1 MAGLCIMEA
10 SERESHTALMLGK
23 PCGGSTC
30 LVFDI
35 GVQCMGNGMYH
46 AMWWNPCTD
55 KTREG
60 EPVGLNVPKSLSC
73 RGITCKGSMI

>member
-1 MAGLCIMEA
+1 MLGDLCIMWA
-10 SERESHTALMLGK
+10 TKRESHNALMLAVTVLAGQHV
-23 PCGGSTC
+23 

-55 KTREG
+55 SQHEG
-60 EPVGLNVPKSLSC
+60 KHVGVGPC
-73 RGITCKGSMI
+73 G